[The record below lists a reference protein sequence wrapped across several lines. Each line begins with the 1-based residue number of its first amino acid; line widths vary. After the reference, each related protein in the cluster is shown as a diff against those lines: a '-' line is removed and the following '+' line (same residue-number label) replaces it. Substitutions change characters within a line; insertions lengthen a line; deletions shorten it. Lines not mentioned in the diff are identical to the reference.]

1 MSAGGDKTMMTGK
14 IGGFLSRHNKFASS
28 AALVLAV
35 AAIFAFVYSPRVVGA
50 AVTERELPVYS
61 VERDGKFVSL
71 SFDAAWGNED
81 TQMLI
86 DILAKYNVKATF
98 FVVGEWVD
106 KYPESVKALHD
117 AGHEVMN
124 HSDAHPH
131 MAKLTAKQIIDEVNR
146 CSDKIEAVTGVRPTL
161 FRCPYGEYDDNVIGT
176 VNGMGLTAVQWD
188 TDSLDWKKLTAGEIY
203 KRVTS
208 KVQPGSIVL
217 FHNAGLH
224 TPEALPSILEY
235 LLAEGYTVVPISE
248 ILLTGDTYIDHT
260 GRQHAASA

>member
-1 MSAGGDKTMMTGK
+1 MMTGK

-203 KRVTS
+203 KRVSS

-224 TPEALPSILEY
+224 TPEALPAIIEY
-235 LLAEGYTVVPISE
+235 LLAEGYTIVPISE

>member
-1 MSAGGDKTMMTGK
+1 MMMGK
-14 IGGFLSRHNKFASS
+14 FGGFLSRHSKFASG

-81 TQMLI
+81 TQQLI
-86 DILAKYNVKATF
+86 DILGKYGVKATF

-124 HSDAHPH
+124 HSDDHPH
-131 MAKLTAKQIIDEVNR
+131 MAKLTARQIIDEVNR

-203 KRVTS
+203 KRVSS

-224 TPEALPSILEY
+224 TPEALPSIIEY
-235 LLAEGYTVVPISE
+235 LLAEGYTIVPISE

-260 GRQHAASA
+260 GRQHAAST